1 MMKDTNN
8 KDPTEAEQIKKSSQE
23 YTEKL
28 YQKNLNTLD
37 NNDDVVVHLEP
48 DILECE
54 VSWVLGSITMNKL
67 VEVMEFQ
74 LNYLKC

>member
-37 NNDDVVVHLEP
+37 NNDDVVIHLEP

-67 VEVMEFQ
+67 VEMMEFQ
-74 LNYLKC
+74 LSNLKR

>member
-37 NNDDVVVHLEP
+37 NNDDVVIHLEP

-74 LNYLKC
+74 LSYFKS

>member
-37 NNDDVVVHLEP
+37 NNDDVVIHLEP

-54 VSWVLGSITMNKL
+54 VKWELGSIITKL
-67 VEVMEFQ
+67 VEVMDFS
-74 LNYLKC
+74 